1 MTKEEAYLFFPVA
14 DEDDLQEVYEERL
27 FEYKQFFLTKPPVK
41 RVFLAR
47 LEKLKKMDEAYRRL
61 ANLEMT
67 AQQVQDV
74 QLPSFS
80 DRILEAFL
88 AFERLKGIQK
98 QRIMQAIDAAALAL
112 EVRHLLELVFH
123 YQQKWYNEFPDE
135 ELSVSNEPDAMELLN
150 NMRSFEKEGGMYF
163 DDIVRLK
170 SNAYLLNEMKRVSL
184 LLKKFG

>member
-14 DEDDLQEVYEERL
+14 DEDDLQEVYEDRL

-61 ANLEMT
+61 ADLEESPT
-67 AQQVQDV
+67 QAEDTDF
-74 QLPSFS
+74 PIFS
-80 DRILEAFL
+80 DRILDAFSE
-88 AFERLKGIQK
+88 FERLKGVQK
-98 QRIMQAIDAAALAL
+98 QRIMQAKDAAVLEI
-112 EVRHLLELVFH
+112 EVRHLLELVSR
-123 YQQKWYNEFPDE
+123 YQQKWFREFPDE
-135 ELSVSNEPDAMELLN
+135 QLNVSNEPDAMELLSN
-150 NMRSFEKEGGMYF
+150 IRSFEQEGGMYF
-163 DDIVRLK
+163 DDITRLK